1 MLFSMFIGFFTSR
14 ILLSQ
19 LGVIDFG
26 VYNVVGII
34 VVLLGFLNST
44 LSLGTQRFINYELG
58 HAGNVDKVFS
68 TSLLIHVQFAFAIF
82 ILAETIGLWFLN
94 SYMNIPNDR
103 MIAANY
109 VYQFSVFS
117 AIPVFL
123 GQ

>member
-1 MLFSMFIGFFTSR
+1 MNHKNKKSLIKNTSTLYIRMLFSMFIGFFTSR

-58 HAGNVDKVFS
+58 HKGNVDKVF
-68 TSLLIHVQFAFAIF
+68 
-82 ILAETIGLWFLN
+82 
-94 SYMNIPNDR
+94 
-103 MIAANY
+103 
-109 VYQFSVFS
+109 
-117 AIPVFL
+117 
-123 GQ
+123 